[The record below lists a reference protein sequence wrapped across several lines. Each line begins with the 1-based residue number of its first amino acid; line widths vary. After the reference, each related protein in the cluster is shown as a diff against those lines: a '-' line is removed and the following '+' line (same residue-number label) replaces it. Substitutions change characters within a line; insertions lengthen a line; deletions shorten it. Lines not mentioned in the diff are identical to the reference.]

1 MALEFN
7 CPNGHRIVCQEDLAG
22 RDAKCPKCG
31 VAFRIPNSS
40 GEIAVKLAG
49 LAGGPVP
56 VTATGAPGESSLNN
70 LGAPRP
76 LPENS
81 IVFLCPN
88 GHRLNGPARLQG
100 QAGQCPHC
108 GAKFLVP
115 IISETE
121 QVEEVDLASIA
132 DRELGPLD
140 AGVDP
145 ATMRQSAHSLCQL
158 MRKLW
163 EEKQQGAVIELHL
176 EGGAMLVPDWFDE
189 RLSRQSHGLFA
200 SQAADGTVTMTVVA
214 WDQVSRVVVRNV
226 EGLPE
231 GMFE

>member
-7 CPNGHRIVCQEDLAG
+7 CPNGHRIVCQDELAG

-31 VAFRIPNSS
+31 VAFRIPSTS
-40 GEIAVKLAG
+40 GAPAVRLTDVT
-49 LAGGPVP
+49 GGPAP
-56 VTATGAPGESSLNN
+56 VTATGAPGESSLN
-70 LGAPRP
+70 LAGHRAM
-76 LPENS
+76 PENS

-115 IISETE
+115 VISDTQ
-121 QVEEVDLASIA
+121 QVEEVDLANVE
-132 DRELGPLD
+132 DRELESVGS
-140 AGVDP
+140 GVDAAP
-145 ATMRQSAHSLCQL
+145 GASRVHSLCLL

-163 EEKQQGAVIELHL
+163 DEKNQGAVIELYL
-176 EGGAMLVPDWFDE
+176 DGGAMLVPDWFEE

-200 SQAADGTVTMTVVA
+200 SQAADGTLTMTAVA
-214 WDQVSRVVVRNV
+214 WDRVTRVVVRNV

>member
-7 CPNGHRIVCQEDLAG
+7 CPNGHRIVCQEELAG

-31 VAFRIPNSS
+31 VAFRIPSNS
-40 GEIAVKLAG
+40 GATAVRLAG
-49 LAGGPVP
+49 VASGPVP
-56 VTATGAPGESSLNN
+56 VTATGGPGESSLNN
-70 LGAPRP
+70 LGAPRS

-108 GAKFLVP
+108 GARFLVP
-115 IISETE
+115 IMSETE
-121 QVEEVDLASIA
+121 PVEEVDLANIS
-132 DRELGPLD
+132 DRELEPVST
-140 AGVDP
+140 GVDP
-145 ATMRQSAHSLCQL
+145 DPTLRPVHSLCQL

-163 EEKQQGAVIELHL
+163 DEKNQGGVIELYL
-176 EGGAMLVPDWFDE
+176 DGGAMLVPDWFDE

-200 SQAADGTVTMTVVA
+200 SQAADGTVTMTAIA
-214 WDQVSRVVVRNV
+214 WDKVAHIVVRNV